1 MAASR
6 RLPLDGD
13 DVLSELGLADGLEL
27 AVVGG
32 KDVEGSLEELV
43 SLDLLH
49 ARGRGALPL
58 DEDVAGLV
66 GDLAEG
72 EAEGEEAVAA
82 GVVGESVTE
91 GVDTN
96 TSLAEEELVVL
107 DVEDDPGAVDCLFD
121 LIVDCVGDA
130 HFFGLDVKTMYN

>member
-1 MAASR
+1 MAPSR

-13 DVLSELGLADGLEL
+13 DLLSELSLADGLEL

-32 KDVEGSLEELV
+32 EDLEGGLEELV
-43 SLDLLH
+43 GLDLLH

-82 GVVGESVTE
+82 AVVGEGLAE
-91 GVDTN
+91 GVDAN
-96 TSLAEEELVVL
+96 TSLAKDKLVVL
-107 DVEDDPGAVDCLFD
+107 DVEDGPGAVDGVLD
-121 LIVDCVGDA
+121 LVVDCVRDA
-130 HFFGLDVKTMYN
+130 HFLLYVL

>member
-1 MAASR
+1 MAPSR

-13 DVLSELGLADGLEL
+13 DLLSELSLADGLEL

-32 KDVEGSLEELV
+32 EDLEGGLEELV
-43 SLDLLH
+43 GLDLLH

-82 GVVGESVTE
+82 GIVGE
-91 GVDTN
+91 
-96 TSLAEEELVVL
+96 
-107 DVEDDPGAVDCLFD
+107 
-121 LIVDCVGDA
+121 
-130 HFFGLDVKTMYN
+130 